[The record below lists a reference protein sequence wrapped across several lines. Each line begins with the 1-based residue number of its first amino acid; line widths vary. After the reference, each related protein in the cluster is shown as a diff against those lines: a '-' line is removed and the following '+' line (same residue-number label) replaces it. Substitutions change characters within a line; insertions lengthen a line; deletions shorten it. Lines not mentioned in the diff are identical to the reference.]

1 MEEYKEKARTRARER
16 DIAMFSLLHKHG
28 KCRKRA
34 TNYRTLLREMT
45 HKHEESYGDIAM
57 FSLLHK
63 HGKCNEKNAI
73 LEIVSKN
80 QYVYTFLLGERER
93 VKESAHRRG
102 STGDFKKNV

>member
-1 MEEYKEKARTRARER
+1 
-16 DIAMFSLLHKHG
+16 
-28 KCRKRA
+28 
-34 TNYRTLLREMT
+34 MT
-45 HKHEESYGDIAM
+45 HKHEESYGDIAI